1 MYESFYGLRTNPF
14 SLVPD
19 PGFLYLG
26 TQHKLALSLLEY
38 GLLNR
43 AVFTVITGEPGTG
56 KTTLLN
62 AILDQ
67 SQHQVVVGMLSNTH
81 AGLGSL
87 MPWVLMAFNLNGK
100 GMDSVE
106 LYRTFT
112 AFLAHEYEQRRRVV
126 LVVDEAQNLG
136 SAMLEEL
143 RLLSNLNDGRRQSLQ
158 IILSGQPGLRAL
170 LQRGDLVQ
178 FAQRISV
185 DYHLEPF
192 DEGETP
198 RYVRHR
204 LVVAG
209 MTRAV
214 MTELA
219 CRVVHR
225 LAGGNARLINQ
236 VCDVSMAY
244 GFAEQARVVTAG
256 LVMRAATDRA
266 ASGILPLTS
275 SSVADLL
282 TPEAEQ
288 KEKEEAS
295 SVAAG
300 LVMQS
305 ATDRVASG
313 ILPLTSSSLAH
324 LPTPEPEQREI
335 EQALSATAEKTTT
348 TRQKPKVRDESAPT
362 SSYQQGLAH
371 KEARQYRQ
379 AIACFD
385 HARQE
390 PAMAVRSD
398 VQTALCYKALDRL
411 DDAAALLRQLLKDN
425 KGTDGERRQ
434 IRYLL
439 ARIYE
444 RLGWTEQALAHYKVL
459 QKDAPTFLD
468 TAARLGQL
476 SSSRAW
482 SSILVSPLSG
492 SWFRSVTKSWVQL
505 LRIPL

>member
-26 TQHKLALSLLEY
+26 KQHKLALSLLEY

-192 DEGETP
+192 DEDETP

-204 LVVAG
+204 LMVAG
-209 MTRAV
+209 MTSAV

-225 LAGGNARLINQ
+225 LAGGNPRLINQ
-236 VCDVSMAY
+236 VCDVSLAY

-256 LVMRAATDRA
+256 LVMKAATDRA
-266 ASGILPLTS
+266 ASGILPLTP
-275 SSVADLL
+275 SSVADLF

-295 SVAAG
+295 SAA
-300 LVMQS
+300 S
-305 ATDRVASG
+305 TADKTATTIRK
-313 ILPLTSSSLAH
+313 
-324 LPTPEPEQREI
+324 PE
-335 EQALSATAEKTTT
+335 
-348 TRQKPKVRDESAPT
+348 VRDHSAPT
-362 SSYQQGLAH
+362 SYQRGLAH
-371 KEARQYRQ
+371 KEAGQYRQ

-385 HARQE
+385 QARQDST
-390 PAMAVRSD
+390 MAVKAGI
-398 VQTALCYKALDRL
+398 QTALCYKSADRL
-411 DDAAALLRQLLKDN
+411 DDAVALLRQLLKDT

-434 IRYLL
+434 IRYMLG
-439 ARIYE
+439 RIYE
-444 RLGWTEQALAHYKVL
+444 WIGRTEEALAHYKVL
-459 QKDAPTFLD
+459 QREDPAFLD
-468 TAARLGQL
+468 TTARVGQL
-476 SSSRAW
+476 SSSRPW
-482 SSILVSPLSG
+482 STRIAGSFKG
-492 SWFRSVTKSWVQL
+492 SWLRSMTKRWVHL
-505 LRIPL
+505 LRVSF

>member
-26 TQHKLALSLLEY
+26 KQHKLALSLLEY

-67 SQHQVVVGMLSNTH
+67 SQHQVTVGVLSNTH
-81 AGLGSL
+81 ADLGSL
-87 MPWVLMAFNLNGK
+87 MPWVLMAFDMNGK

-106 LYRTFT
+106 LYRTF
-112 AFLAHEYEQRRRVV
+112 ASFLAREYDQRRRVV

-143 RLLSNLNDGRRQSLQ
+143 RLLSNLNDGRRQILQ
-158 IILSGQPGLRAL
+158 IILSGQPGLRTL

-178 FAQRISV
+178 FAQRISI

-198 RYVRHR
+198 AYIRHR
-204 LVVAG
+204 LSVAG
-209 MTRAV
+209 TSGPIMS
-214 MTELA
+214 ELA
-219 CRVVHR
+219 TRVVHR

-236 VCDVSMAY
+236 VCDVSLAY
-244 GFAEQARVVTAG
+244 GFAEQARLVTAR
-256 LVMRAATDRA
+256 LVLKAATDRA
-266 ASGILPLTS
+266 ASGILPLTP

-282 TPEAEQ
+282 TPEAER
-288 KEKEEAS
+288 KESEEAS
-295 SVAAG
+295 SAA
-300 LVMQS
+300 S
-305 ATDRVASG
+305 TTD
-313 ILPLTSSSLAH
+313 
-324 LPTPEPEQREI
+324 
-335 EQALSATAEKTTT
+335 KTT
-348 TRQKPKVRDESAPT
+348 RVQKPEARDHGTTT
-362 SSYQQGLAH
+362 SYERGLAY
-371 KEARQYRQ
+371 KEAGQYRQ

-385 HARQE
+385 QARE
-390 PAMAVRSD
+390 DPAMVVKAD
-398 VQTALCYKALDRL
+398 VQTALCYRAADRL
-411 DDAAALLRQLLKDN
+411 DDAAAVLRQLLKDK
-425 KGTDGERRQ
+425 KGTEGERRQ

-444 RLGWTEQALAHYKVL
+444 RLGRTEQALAHYKL
-459 QKDAPTFLD
+459 LYQDDPAFRD
-468 TAARLGQL
+468 TAVRLGQL

-482 SSILVSPLSG
+482 STVLARPFNS
-492 SWFRSVTKSWVQL
+492 SWLRSMTKSWVQL
-505 LRIPL
+505 LRISM